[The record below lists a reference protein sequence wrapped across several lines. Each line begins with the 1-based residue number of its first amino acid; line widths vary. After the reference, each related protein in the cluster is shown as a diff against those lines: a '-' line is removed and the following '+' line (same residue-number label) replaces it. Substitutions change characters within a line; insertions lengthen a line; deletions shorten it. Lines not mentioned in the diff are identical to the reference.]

1 MNTYIRAAASFCDKN
16 TLVKVCRVWS
26 EPEPD
31 GLGLG
36 LPYRRRRKT
45 MFVPFKNIHE
55 GDKLSVF
62 DGDSEFHYTADE
74 DAAEERDALRKNDS
88 NWSVNVTD
96 DNGRTKKL
104 FPSDFAPYIIYLSV
118 VKKGDWRG
126 SNLVFES
133 VFNSSEDIIRG
144 LRSIFERHVKDESG
158 RRLSGAERISDMAKK
173 YLTPEHTEQFGFRFI
188 AEGMNFVRSDI
199 NDILPNDWV
208 SNLHFTVTNMTSIP
222 HHLYSLPSSRIWAN
236 TVSSPRGVPPSQ
248 TSFGSWMNCT
258 ATCPWKRRAGLWSIS
273 SGLGCC
279 WRKARSC
286 LIPNIS
292 TLLRVNFW
300 CPSTHWK
307 EPATPRY

>member
-16 TLVKVCRVWS
+16 TLVKVCRVCRVWS

-45 MFVPFKNIHE
+45 MFVSFKNIHE

-144 LRSIFERHVKDESG
+144 IRSIFERHVKDESC

-173 YLTPEHTEQFGFRFI
+173 YLNTPYVWGGATPKGFDCSGLMQYVYKQNGINISRTSQEQFKNGTAI
-188 AEGMNFVRSDI
+188 DK
-199 NDILPNDWV
+199 
-208 SNLHFTVTNMTSIP
+208 SNLQPGDLVFFKGSDGTASAPGHVGMYIGNNQYIRAPKTGDVVKISNLSGRGD
-222 HHLYSLPSSRIWAN
+222 YVGARRI
-236 TVSSPRGVPPSQ
+236 T
-248 TSFGSWMNCT
+248 
-258 ATCPWKRRAGLWSIS
+258 K
-273 SGLGCC
+273 
-279 WRKARSC
+279 
-286 LIPNIS
+286 
-292 TLLRVNFW
+292 
-300 CPSTHWK
+300 
-307 EPATPRY
+307 

>member
-16 TLVKVCRVWS
+16 TLVKVCRVCRVWS
-26 EPEPD
+26 DPEPD

-74 DAAEERDALRKNDS
+74 DAAEERDARRKNDS

-199 NDILPNDWV
+199 NDIIPNDCLGV
-208 SNLHFTVTNMTSIP
+208 ELTF
-222 HHLYSLPSSRIWAN
+222 YSYEHDEYS
-236 TVSSPRGVPPSQ
+236 SSPL
-248 TSFGSWMNCT
+248 FFALYAM
-258 ATCPWKRRAGLWSIS
+258 
-273 SGLGCC
+273 
-279 WRKARSC
+279 
-286 LIPNIS
+286 
-292 TLLRVNFW
+292 
-300 CPSTHWK
+300 
-307 EPATPRY
+307 

>member
-126 SNLVFES
+126 SNLVLK
-133 VFNSSEDIIRG
+133 VFSIVAKTSSEGFAPFLRDTLRTRVADDSLG
-144 LRSIFERHVKDESG
+144 LSE
-158 RRLSGAERISDMAKK
+158 
-173 YLTPEHTEQFGFRFI
+173 YLTWQRNISPLNT
-188 AEGMNFVRSDI
+188 RSSS
-199 NDILPNDWV
+199 V
-208 SNLHFTVTNMTSIP
+208 SAL
-222 HHLYSLPSSRIWAN
+222 L
-236 TVSSPRGVPPSQ
+236 
-248 TSFGSWMNCT
+248 
-258 ATCPWKRRAGLWSIS
+258 RRA
-273 SGLGCC
+273 
-279 WRKARSC
+279 
-286 LIPNIS
+286 
-292 TLLRVNFW
+292 
-300 CPSTHWK
+300 
-307 EPATPRY
+307 